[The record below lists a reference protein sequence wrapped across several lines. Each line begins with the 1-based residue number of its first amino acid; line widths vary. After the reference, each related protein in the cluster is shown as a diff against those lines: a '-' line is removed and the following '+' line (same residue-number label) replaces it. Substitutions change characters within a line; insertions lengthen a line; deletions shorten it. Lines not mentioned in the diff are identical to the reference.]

1 MQLVIRLPRGR
12 RARITSQPTNDPA
25 TTSAPPPATM
35 GHSEPRVPDP
45 VPAVELA
52 TRAAGTAGSAAL
64 TPPG

>member
-1 MQLVIRLPRGR
+1 
-12 RARITSQPTNDPA
+12 
-25 TTSAPPPATM
+25 M